1 MGGCVMR
8 LSNFIYGLDI
18 EAIKSL
24 SDDTPRYIKMDTD
37 LFSDEL
43 FYFELCAM
51 YFEGFIRVRLEAV
64 ACDNYTELAY
74 FVMNPKHI
82 THDRLW
88 DRIKENL

>member
-8 LSNFIYGLDI
+8 LSNFIYGVDI

-24 SDDTPRYIKMDTD
+24 KASVCYEDVSLEVPSFWISFQHHDD
-37 LFSDEL
+37 
-43 FYFELCAM
+43 YFKVCLYLDGEDAESSLMAE
-51 YFEGFIRVRLEAV
+51 FFISAE
-64 ACDNYTELAY
+64 
-74 FVMNPKHI
+74 HI